1 LSLHASSNKN
11 QPHGA
16 GTRSLRPQQQAA
28 PMRLFHVAAGVLF
41 MIAALAGA
49 AGAGPLDDARAA
61 DRRGDYATEF
71 RLLRPLAEQGNAEAQ
86 TALGDM
92 YAGGRGVPQDYVEA
106 VKWFRRAAEQGF
118 AADAQ
123 DSLARMYVQGQGVPK
138 DYVQAHMWF
147 NLAASRF
154 SGGVGH
160 LNIDAAARDN
170 LAEKM
175 TPPQIAEAQRL
186 AREWQ
191 PK

>member
-1 LSLHASSNKN
+1 
-11 QPHGA
+11 
-16 GTRSLRPQQQAA
+16 
-28 PMRLFHVAAGVLF
+28 MRLFCAAAVALF
-41 MIAALAGA
+41 MIAVLVGA

-71 RLLRPLAEQGNAEAQ
+71 RLLRPLAEEGNAEAQ

-92 YAGGRGVPQDYVEA
+92 YAGGHGVPQDYVEA

-118 AADAQ
+118 ADAQ

-138 DYVQAHMWF
+138 NYVQAHMWF

-170 LAEKM
+170 LAEEM
-175 TPPQIAEAQRL
+175 TPAQIAEAQRL

-191 PK
+191 PKMTGQ